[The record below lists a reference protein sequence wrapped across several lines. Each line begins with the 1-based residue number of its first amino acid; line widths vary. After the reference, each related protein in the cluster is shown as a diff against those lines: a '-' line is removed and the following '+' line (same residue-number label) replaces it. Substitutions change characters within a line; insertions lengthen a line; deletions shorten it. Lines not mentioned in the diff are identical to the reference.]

1 MTIRLRTV
9 SSPKLRYLSPE
20 QLAEI
25 AANLVVEFDCGV
37 QPVSFSEMPPADT
50 SIPWAP
56 TEGCGQPIGK
66 LKTFKNG
73 EWV

>member
-9 SSPKLRYLSPE
+9 PNPKLQYLTPE
-20 QLAEI
+20 QLAEV
-25 AANLVVEFDCGV
+25 AANLVVVLDCGV
-37 QPVSFSEMPPADT
+37 APVSFSDLPPADT

-73 EWV
+73 QWV